1 MLVSW
6 TRGVLRLRMPIV
18 ATWLILIVI
27 GLFAAA
33 NLNQFLTTSLEVPGS
48 QSEKANVLLATQF
61 DENTEGTFTVIYK
74 YSNATDAQMLGFK
87 ESLANAAKAIPT
99 ARIGAQKALIG
110 TLYTNI
116 TTSFSLVDAAPYT
129 NILRAELIK
138 QGLSGAFVTGP
149 PAIEKDVTPVL
160 ARDLKR
166 GQVVAFVIALLLL
179 LLLLGS
185 TWAIFI
191 PLIFAT
197 ASVSLALGIIYL
209 LAQKFLMVL
218 YIPNIVELIGLGLA
232 IDYSLLMVHRFRREL
247 TINSDVPLALAQTMQ
262 TAGRTVVISGLT
274 VSVALSTLL
283 LVPIPFVRSLGAA
296 GIVVPLVSIAAALT
310 LQPVL
315 LYLLGKRVFSD
326 GYQGIMGRKD
336 PLQGLWAQLTR
347 WVIPRAKSTF
357 ALTLIVLLLGA
368 SLVLK
373 VEITPSSLTA
383 IPTNLESGEILNEIT
398 KKVGPGLITPNEIV
412 IDLGA
417 PAASISQTT
426 DAARISLATTIST
439 MPQVFMVASGKESA
453 YVDPTGQYMR
463 MYVIGKDAIGDSKT
477 RKLVEQVRTAIDKA
491 TGFPDGTK
499 LYLGGSPAQ
508 GVDLIDAILS
518 TLPWIITLVLLI
530 AFLLLA
536 RTLRS
541 ILLPIKA
548 ILMDLISI
556 SIAFAA
562 LVAVFK
568 FGVAGSLLGT
578 YRLDQ
583 IEAWVLIFMFAVLF
597 GLSMDYEIFLVSRM
611 RESKDSGATN
621 NEAIIEGIANTSGV
635 VTGAAIILVGALSGF
650 VFGHFAGL
658 QELGI
663 GLAVG
668 IIIDA
673 TIIRGLLLP
682 SSMVLLG
689 RWNWWL
695 PKSFA
700 TFLHTKASP
709 LERDEALAYVRTTS

>member
-1 MLVSW
+1 MLQEWTLSVVS
-6 TRGVLRLRMPIV
+6 RRKSIL
-18 ATWLILIVI
+18 ATWLLVMII
-27 GLFAAA
+27 GLFAASH
-33 NLNQFLTTSLEVPGS
+33 LNQYLTTSLEVPGS
-48 QSEKANVLLATQF
+48 QSEKANDLLAAHF
-61 DENTEGTFTVIYK
+61 DENTEGTFTVVYK
-74 YSNATDAQMLGFK
+74 YTNATDLEMLGIK
-87 ESLANAAKAIPT
+87 KAIANAAASIPT
-99 ARIGAQKALIG
+99 ARIAAQRALIG

-129 NILRAELIK
+129 DVLRTALRDK
-138 QGLSGAFVTGP
+138 GLEGAFVTGP

-160 ARDLKR
+160 EQDLRR
-166 GQVVAFVIALLLL
+166 GQVVAIVIALLLL

-232 IDYSLLMVHRFRREL
+232 IDYSLLMLHRFRREL
-247 TINSDVPLALAQTMQ
+247 LISDDENVALVRTMQ
-262 TAGRTVVISGLT
+262 TAGRTVVLSGLT
-274 VSVALSTLL
+274 VSIALSTLL
-283 LVPIPFVRSLGAA
+283 LVPVPFVRSLGAA
-296 GIVVPLVSIAAALT
+296 GVLVPLVSVFAALT

-315 LYLLGKRVFSD
+315 LSFLGRRVFSD
-326 GYQGIMGRKD
+326 GYQGIMGKKD
-336 PLQGLWAQLTR
+336 PLSGVWAGLTR
-347 WVIPRAKSTF
+347 WVIPRAKFIFSSS
-357 ALTLIVLLLGA
+357 LILLLLAA
-368 SLVLK
+368 SLVFKL
-373 VEITPSSLTA
+373 EITPSSLTA
-383 IPTNLESGEILNEIT
+383 IPDNLESGKVISEIT

-412 IDLGA
+412 IDFGSPQSA
-417 PAASISQTT
+417 VSPEIDQ
-426 DAARISLATTIST
+426 ARLALATSIST
-439 MPQVFMVASGKESA
+439 MAQVFMVASGKERT
-453 YVDPTGQYMR
+453 YVDASGQYMR
-463 MYVIGKDAIGDSKT
+463 MYVVGKDEIGDSKT
-477 RKLVEQVRTAIDKA
+477 RTLVKSIRAAITQA
-491 TGFPDGTK
+491 QGFPAGTK
-499 LYLGGSPAQ
+499 IYLGGSPAQ
-508 GVDLIDAILS
+508 GVDLIDAILTS
-518 TLPWIITLVLLI
+518 LPWIIALVLLI

-536 RTLRS
+536 RTFRS

-548 ILMDLISI
+548 IALDLISI
-556 SIAFAA
+556 SIAFSV
-562 LVAVFK
+562 LVVVFE
-568 FGVAGSLLGT
+568 FGFASQLLGT

-597 GLSMDYEIFLVSRM
+597 GLSMDYELFLVSRM
-611 RESKDSGATN
+611 REAKDAGSTN
-621 NEAIIEGIANTSGV
+621 NEAIIEGIAHTSGV

-695 PKSFA
+695 PQGLA
-700 TFLHTKASP
+700 TLLNTKASP
-709 LERDEALAYVRTTS
+709 LEEPEARL

>member
-1 MLVSW
+1 MLVGW

-18 ATWLILIVI
+18 ATWLILIVV

-33 NLNQFLTTSLEVPGS
+33 NLNQYLTTSLEVPGS
-48 QSEKANVLLATQF
+48 QSEKANVLLATHF

-74 YSNATDAQMLGFK
+74 YSNATDAQMLGFT
-87 ESLANAAKAIPT
+87 ESLTNAAKAIPT

-138 QGLSGAFVTGP
+138 QGLAGAFVTGP

-160 ARDLKR
+160 ARDLQR
-166 GQVVAFVIALLLL
+166 GQVVAVVIALLLL

-191 PLIFAT
+191 PLLFAT

-477 RKLVEQVRTAIDKA
+477 RTLVKQVRTAIDKA
-491 TGFPDGTK
+491 TGFPEGTK

-518 TLPWIITLVLLI
+518 ALPWIIALVLLI

-536 RTLRS
+536 RTFRS

-548 ILMDLISI
+548 IFMDLISI
-556 SIAFAA
+556 SIAFAV

-568 FGVAGSLLGT
+568 FGIGSSVLGT

-597 GLSMDYEIFLVSRM
+597 GLSMDYELFLVSRM
-611 RESKDSGATN
+611 REAKDAGSTN

-650 VFGHFAGL
+650 VYGHFAGL

-673 TIIRGLLLP
+673 TIIRALLLP

-695 PKSFA
+695 PQRFA
-700 TFLHTKASP
+700 TLLNTKASP
-709 LERDEALAYVRTTS
+709 LEEPEARL

>member
-1 MLVSW
+1 MLARW
-6 TRGVLRLRMPIV
+6 THRVIRHRAPIL
-18 ATWLILIVI
+18 AIWIITIVI
-27 GLFAAA
+27 GVYAAS

-48 QSEKANVLLATQF
+48 RSEKANELLAQHF

-74 YSNATDAQMLGFK
+74 YTNATDAQMLSIK
-87 ESLANAAKAIPT
+87 QRLAKAAEVVPT
-99 ARIGAQKALIG
+99 ARIAAQKALIG
-110 TLYTNI
+110 TLYSNI
-116 TTSFSLVDAAPYT
+116 TTSFSLVEAAPYT
-129 NILRAELIK
+129 QILRDELIK
-138 QGLSGAFVTGP
+138 QDLASAFVTGP

-160 ARDLKR
+160 AKDLAR
-166 GQVVAFVIALLLL
+166 GQIVAVVIALLLL

-197 ASVSLALGIIYL
+197 ASVSLTLSIIYL

-232 IDYSLLMVHRFRREL
+232 IDYSLLMLHRFRREL
-247 TINSDVPLALAQTMQ
+247 SNESDETAALIRTMQ
-262 TAGRTVVISGLT
+262 TAGRTVVVSGVT
-274 VSVALSTLL
+274 VSIALSSLL
-283 LVPIPFVRSLGAA
+283 LVPVPFVRSLGAA
-296 GIVVPLVSIAAALT
+296 GVLVPLVSVIAALT

-315 LYLLGKRVFSD
+315 LILLGKRVFSD

-336 PLQGLWAQLTR
+336 PLQGFWSRLTR
-347 WVIPRAKSTF
+347 WVIPRAKFVF
-357 ALTLIVLLLGA
+357 ASSLILLLLAA
-368 SLVLK
+368 SLVFKL
-373 VEITPSSLTA
+373 EITPSSLTA
-383 IPTNLESGEILNEIT
+383 IPKNLESGKVISEIT

-412 IDLGA
+412 IDFGSPTSA
-417 PAASISQTT
+417 VSSEVDQ
-426 DAARISLATTIST
+426 ARLALATKIST
-439 MPQVFMVASGKESA
+439 MPQVFMVASGKEA
-453 YVDPTGQYMR
+453 TYVDSTGQYMR
-463 MYVIGKDAIGDSKT
+463 IYVIGKDAIGDIKT
-477 RKLVEQVRTAIDKA
+477 RNLVQQLRMVISKA
-491 TGFPDGTK
+491 QGFPEGTRI
-499 LYLGGSPAQ
+499 YLGGSPAQ

-518 TLPWIITLVLLI
+518 SLPWIIALVLLI

-536 RTLRS
+536 RTFRS

-548 ILMDLISI
+548 IILDLISI
-556 SIAFAA
+556 SIAFAV

-568 FGVAGSLLGT
+568 YGFASTLLGT

-583 IEAWVLIFMFAVLF
+583 IEAWVLIFMFAILF

-611 RESKDSGATN
+611 REAKDNGATN
-621 NEAIIEGIANTSGV
+621 REAIIEGIANTSGV

-695 PKSFA
+695 PQGFA
-700 TFLHTKASP
+700 SLLNTKASP
-709 LERDEALAYVRTTS
+709 LEEPEARL

>member
-1 MLVSW
+1 
-6 TRGVLRLRMPIV
+6 
-18 ATWLILIVI
+18 
-27 GLFAAA
+27 
-33 NLNQFLTTSLEVPGS
+33 
-48 QSEKANVLLATQF
+48 
-61 DENTEGTFTVIYK
+61 
-74 YSNATDAQMLGFK
+74 
-87 ESLANAAKAIPT
+87 
-99 ARIGAQKALIG
+99 
-110 TLYTNI
+110 
-116 TTSFSLVDAAPYT
+116 
-129 NILRAELIK
+129 
-138 QGLSGAFVTGP
+138 
-149 PAIEKDVTPVL
+149 
-160 ARDLKR
+160 
-166 GQVVAFVIALLLL
+166 
-179 LLLLGS
+179 
-185 TWAIFI
+185 
-191 PLIFAT
+191 
-197 ASVSLALGIIYL
+197 
-209 LAQKFLMVL
+209 MVL

-247 TINSDVPLALAQTMQ
+247 TINSNESEALVRTMQ
-262 TAGRTVVISGLT
+262 TAGRTVVLSGLT
-274 VSVALSTLL
+274 VSIALSALL
-283 LVPIPFVRSLGAA
+283 LVPVPFVRSLGAA
-296 GIVVPLVSIAAALT
+296 GVVVPLVSVVAALT

-315 LYLLGKRVFSD
+315 LFLLGKRVFSD
-326 GYQGIMGRKD
+326 GFQGIMGRQD
-336 PLQGLWAQLTR
+336 PLQGLWARLTR
-347 WVIPRAKSTF
+347 WVIPRAKSVF
-357 ALTLIVLLLGA
+357 ALCLLVLLLGA
-368 SLVLK
+368 SLVFKL
-373 VEITPSSLTA
+373 EITPSSLTA
-383 IPTNLESGEILNEIT
+383 IPVNLESGKVISEIT
-398 KKVGPGLITPNEIV
+398 KKVGPGLITPNEVV
-412 IDLGA
+412 IDFGN
-417 PAASISQTT
+417 PSSVVSPQV
-426 DAARISLATTIST
+426 DQARLALATTIST

-477 RKLVEQVRTAIDKA
+477 RTLVKQVRIAIDKA

-518 TLPWIITLVLLI
+518 ALPWIIALVLLI

-536 RTLRS
+536 RTFRS

-548 ILMDLISI
+548 IFMDLISI
-556 SIAFAA
+556 SIAFAV

-568 FGVAGSLLGT
+568 FGIGSTVLGT

-597 GLSMDYEIFLVSRM
+597 GLSMDYELFLVSRM
-611 RESKDSGATN
+611 REAKDDGSTN

-650 VFGHFAGL
+650 VYGHFAGL

-695 PKSFA
+695 PQRFA
-700 TFLHTKASP
+700 TLLNTKASP
-709 LERDEALAYVRTTS
+709 LEEPEARL